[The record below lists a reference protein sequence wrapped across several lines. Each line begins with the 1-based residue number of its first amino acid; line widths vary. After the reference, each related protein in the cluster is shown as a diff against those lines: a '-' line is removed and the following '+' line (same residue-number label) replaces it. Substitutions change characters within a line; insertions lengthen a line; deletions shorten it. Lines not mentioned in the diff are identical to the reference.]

1 MKFCICQIS
10 KSEFILYQKNLFSL
24 SSTHTEAAS
33 ILTAAEGGRDNGP
46 RTSQIRILLK
56 DKLLQKSIVRGP
68 YFFEGIANEVILYFT
83 VSQ

>member
-33 ILTAAEGGRDNGP
+33 ILTEAEGGRDNGP
-46 RTSQIRILLK
+46 RTRYFHICLNSSV
-56 DKLLQKSIVRGP
+56 LQKQPVRGP
-68 YFFEGIANEVILYFT
+68 YFFEGIANEVILYFA